1 MDPIRKNKNPYQTA
15 ASCGKYSPNLPGAHH
30 PNTYRVLRA
39 LHLPCPW
46 GLGVSELQPHILESG
61 LAWQA
66 QREQQSPWEL
76 LPWQNK
82 ALVMRGNPP
91 CCIHAAAAALGKGLP
106 FRAVPEPARGA
117 KGTKFPWD
125 SSRSQ
130 PPALLPQALPGI
142 SLGTA
147 SVVGPCVKGRSAEGW
162 GLIRKLIIN
171 GSYTAQSSQGAKAAG
186 NTPWS

>member
-30 PNTYRVLRA
+30 PNTHRVLRA

-130 PPALLPQALPGI
+130 PQPCCPRHSQEFHWELHQ
-142 SLGTA
+142 SLDLVLKAGQ
-147 SVVGPCVKGRSAEGW
+147 AEGW
-162 GLIRKLIIN
+162 RLIRKLIIN